1 MPLLF
6 LVVSLADKNGTLHQ
20 GRNPRLYG
28 RLGAYYDVAN
38 GGPRRRRLLVVHVSG
53 RGVFFVSR
61 GEPRQ
66 IDFQNPGEPRG
77 ACLSDLFASGFDH
90 HDGLEV
96 VKF

>member
-1 MPLLF
+1 MGRF
-6 LVVSLADKNGTLHQ
+6 TRAEIVGFTVVLVLITMLPMA
-20 GRNPRLYG
+20 
-28 RLGAYYDVAN
+28 
-38 GGPRRRRLLVVHVSG
+38 G
-53 RGVFFVSR
+53 RGGAVYLLCMSVAGAFFFVSR